1 MLRLQRRLPG
11 YVSSQPQGD
20 CPDEESGESVRREQ
34 GAKGMGT
41 QLTLFHVE
49 HIHCPEELGLPV
61 QTALAQAS

>member
-1 MLRLQRRLPG
+1 
-11 YVSSQPQGD
+11 
-20 CPDEESGESVRREQ
+20 
-34 GAKGMGT
+34 MGT